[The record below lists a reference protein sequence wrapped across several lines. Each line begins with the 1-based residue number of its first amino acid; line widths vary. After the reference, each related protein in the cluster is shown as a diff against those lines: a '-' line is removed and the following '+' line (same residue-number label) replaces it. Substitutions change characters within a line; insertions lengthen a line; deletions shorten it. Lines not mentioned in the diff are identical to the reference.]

1 MIRQLILGTLAS
13 IAFMT
18 GTTAQAGPF
27 SPAITVNDSVITE
40 YELDQR
46 VRFLTLLGAPGDV
59 RELAERDLINDR
71 LRLQAARDLGITL
84 SEQQIRAGMEE
95 FASRV
100 NLTPEQFI
108 QAIGQGGVAPET
120 FRDFVQAGLVW
131 RDVVRA
137 RFLPR
142 VSISET
148 EIDRALSLPAQRGA
162 GPRVLLSEI
171 ILPVTA
177 ANQADQRDLALQLAG
192 QIRTEAQFAE
202 AARNYSAA
210 PSRENGGR
218 IGWIPLTNLPPQA
231 RQVILQM
238 GNGQV
243 SPPIPVGNAIAIFR
257 LRGIQ
262 NGGKIAPGAISV
274 EYAQALLPTD
284 GSAVRIAGAVDTC
297 DDLYR
302 VLPAESVTRQTVVQT
317 ALPRDIADEL
327 ASLDDNEISTRLR
340 RGNAT
345 VLLMLCRRS
354 ATLAMG
360 EETGIPVAAPRPDAP
375 AVNPELGFGQGPSR
389 DQVREELTNQRLAAL
404 AAGYLE
410 ELRAN
415 AIIVRN

>member
-1 MIRQLILGTLAS
+1 MIRQLILGILAT
-13 IAFMT
+13 IAAAIAAA
-18 GTTAQAGPF
+18 AQAGPF

-59 RELAERDLINDR
+59 RALAERDLINDR
-71 LRLQAARDLGITL
+71 LRMQAARELGITL
-84 SEQQIRAGMEE
+84 NEQQIRVGMEE

-108 QAIGQGGVAPET
+108 EAIGQGGVAPET

-142 VSISET
+142 VSISDS
-148 EIDRALSLPAQRGA
+148 EIDRAMSLPAQRGA

-192 QIRTEAQFAE
+192 QIRTESQFAE
-202 AARNYSAA
+202 AARSYSAA

-218 IGWIPLTNLPPQA
+218 IGWIPLTNLPPQV

-238 GNGQV
+238 RNGQV

-262 NGGKIAPGAISV
+262 NADKIAPGAISV
-274 EYAQALLPTD
+274 EYAQVLLPAD
-284 GSAVRIAGAVDTC
+284 REPGRIAGAVDTC

-302 VLPAESVTRQTVVQT
+302 VLPAESVTRQTVAQT

-345 VLLMLCRRS
+345 LLLMLCRRS

-360 EETGIPVAAPRPDAP
+360 EEVTIPVSASRADAP
-375 AVNPELGFGQGPSR
+375 AIDPELGFGRGPGR
-389 DQVREELTNQRLAAL
+389 DQIREELTNQRLAAL